1 MPDGSE
7 EARLH
12 AVAIFIQSDDPTK
25 QPRPRP
31 QTDILIDIGGAVS
44 KALFCGDDDRPY
56 AVITDRSRGVAYR
69 SLNGLR
75 NGCEVV
81 ISNSSAKARIRN
93 SVRGAI
99 ETISAKAQFSGERR
113 KVFLRTAEDNGKF
126 YVDLTDDA
134 WRVVEVTAHGW
145 RILDDSPVMFTR
157 RGAPA
162 PLPVPKAGGTIQ
174 KLWNFLNVKESDRP
188 LIAGWLL
195 TALSPRGPYPVLV
208 LHGEEGTA
216 KSTTARML
224 RSLCDPSLVPLR
236 APTKDERDFL
246 VGAVGNWCV
255 VIDNL
260 SGLQPWL
267 SDAVCRLSTGGGFTA
282 RTLYTDCDE
291 TVVPIKRPVILN
303 GIDEFAVRGDL
314 VSRSIVLQLE
324 LIEESKRCEESALW
338 EQFEIARPGIFGT
351 LLTAFSAAVR
361 KVDSVELTR
370 RPRMVD
376 FAKWTTAAEVELGFE
391 PGEFLEA
398 YMGNLHDSA
407 LATLESSPVAQALIV
422 FISERRE
429 WTGTAT
435 ELLKS
440 IAPLPDGK
448 PSADVWPKKGR
459 GMMSELNRLAPAL
472 RRIQIR
478 IDRLKRSDAQ
488 GTRRIRLT
496 CNLPAQPSEPSEPS
510 EATWD
515 AGFRADGSER
525 SDRSTVS
532 EPGDR
537 QRPSEKNVNKI
548 NATDGSDGSDGSAGT
563 LNGRKRTVV
572 L

>member
-12 AVAIFIQSDDPTK
+12 AVAIFIQSNDPTK

-44 KALFCGDDDRPY
+44 RALFCGDDDRPY
-56 AVITDRSRGVAYR
+56 AVITDRSEVWLIASKRFKEWLRGCYFKLVGKGA
-69 SLNGLR
+69 N
-75 NGCEVV
+75 
-81 ISNSSAKARIRN
+81 AN
-93 SVRGAI
+93 SVRDAI

-145 RILDDSPVMFTR
+145 RILNDSPVMFTR

-162 PLPVPKAGGTIQ
+162 PLPVPEAGGTIQ
-174 KLWNFLNVKESDRP
+174 KLWGFLNVKESDRP
-188 LIAGWLL
+188 LIAGWSL

-324 LIEESKRCEESALW
+324 PIEEGKRCEESTLW
-338 EQFEIARPGIFGT
+338 EQFEVARPGIFGT
-351 LLTAFSAAVR
+351 LLTAFSAAIRRVG
-361 KVDSVELTR
+361 SVELTR

-376 FAKWTTAAEVELGFE
+376 FAKWATAAEVELGFE

-398 YMGNLHDSA
+398 YMGNLQDSA
-407 LATLESSPVAQALIV
+407 LVTLESSRVAQALIV
-422 FISERRE
+422 FMSERRE
-429 WTGTAT
+429 WTGTAK

-448 PSADVWPKKGR
+448 PSADAWPKTPR
-459 GMMSELNRLAPAL
+459 GMTSALNRLAPAL
-472 RRIQIR
+472 RRIGISVEHLTR
-478 IDRLKRSDAQ
+478 EPGT
-488 GTRRIRLT
+488 GTRRIRLVYKI
-496 CNLPAQPSEPSEPS
+496 PAEPSQPSHSSQASP
-510 EATWD
+510 D
-515 AGFRADGSER
+515 AGS
-525 SDRSTVS
+525 SPDRST
-532 EPGDR
+532 PR
-537 QRPSEKNVNKI
+537 
-548 NATDGSDGSDGSAGT
+548 DGSTVTESRQPSQTVKKNPNEFNASDGCDGCDGSAGI
-563 LNGRKRTVV
+563 LHGRKRTVV